1 MEWWV
6 ALPPHVRPAANR
18 GFGWLGGCPLAD
30 PGLDPRGS
38 GTILVVEDEPGVRAM
53 LVRVLADAGYT
64 PVVAEHGAAALDVLR
79 TANEPSRVRLVIS
92 SGQADHGRRD
102 TRRADCGGMAGIT
115 AARGVGP
122 PGRAREPR
130 E

>member
-38 GTILVVEDEPGVRAM
+38 GTILVVEDEPSVRAM

-92 SGQADHGRRD
+92 DQAMPIMDGATLAER
-102 TRRADCGGMAGIT
+102 I
-115 AARGVGP
+115 AA
-122 PGRAREPR
+122 E
-130 E
+130 

>member
-53 LVRVLADAGYT
+53 LVRVL
-64 PVVAEHGAAALDVLR
+64 DVLR

-92 SGQADHGRRD
+92 DQAMPIMDGATLAERIAAEWPALPLLVVSGHPAER
-102 TRRADCGGMAGIT
+102 
-115 AARGVGP
+115 VS
-122 PGRAREPR
+122 RENEASSLR
-130 E
+130 